1 MIVRQLTIYIV
12 VGIISAAMD
21 IGIMKLFLFF
31 GLHYFLAATLGFI
44 AGLLVNFSLHSKI
57 TFKKKYS
64 HIMFA
69 RYMTVVFLNYMI
81 TLAVIHAFHNWLSM
95 PVLGKIASLP
105 VITINGFFLSK
116 YWIYK
121 RSEDGLLAE

>member
-1 MIVRQLTIYIV
+1 MITRQLTIYIV
-12 VGIISAAMD
+12 VGIVSAATD
-21 IGIMKLFLFF
+21 IGIMKFFLFIDF
-31 GLHYFLAATLGFI
+31 HYFIAATLGFI
-44 AGLLVNFSLHSKI
+44 IGLFVNFSLHSKI

-64 HIMFA
+64 HSMLA
-69 RYMTVVFLNYMI
+69 RYMSVVFLNYMI

-105 VITINGFFLSK
+105 IITINGFLLSK

-121 RSEDGLLAE
+121 QPKDILLVE